1 LNFDLV
7 FETYFFP
14 KGWAMAEFDGKLLI
28 AHPLESEQT
37 HQYWV
42 ALQWLTG
49 MDGIPLGISLAKAA
63 WAKSKGG
70 LGFGEGCGLVFLWI
84 LVVEFGALTPAV
96 NTIVL
101 PSTITTLQY

>member
-1 LNFDLV
+1 MAHFCR
-7 FETYFFP
+7 ET
-14 KGWAMAEFDGKLLI
+14 LT
-28 AHPLESEQT
+28 AHPLESERT

-49 MDGIPLGISLAKAA
+49 MDGMPLGISLAKAA

-101 PSTITTLQY
+101 PSTIRTLQY